1 MEKNIVYPRR
11 TYSRWVSDQTL
22 EDFSLRYTARSA
34 RRMSASTVAVA
45 TTGSI
50 SFLALEVI
58 GANIAIQYGF
68 NHLLLALLLAVPVIF
83 FISWPIAF
91 YAVKYNVDIDLL
103 TRGAGYG
110 YLGSSVTSLVY
121 ASFTFIFLAFEA
133 TILAKLLNMALGVPV
148 AFANFISVAVVIPL
162 ILTGFS
168 FINRF
173 QVITQSLWSFMQLAA
188 IIAIAY
194 IAGQGQ
200 FISMPLFG
208 EDDFSLLFLGYTLS
222 ILLALVAQIGEQ
234 VDYLR
239 FMPEESPHNSRKK
252 FLGTLFAGPGWI
264 FLGGMKILI
273 GAILGIV
280 IMHEGGSSIA
290 ATDPNYMYLRV
301 FKEIGLGNGALA
313 LILTVIFVVLSQI
326 KINVTNGYAGSIA
339 WSNFFSR
346 LTHAHPGRITWV
358 FFNVMIAWILMS
370 CGIYEASSQVL
381 SLYSILA
388 VSWCGTL
395 AADILI
401 NKKWGL
407 SPEGIEFKRACLY
420 DINPVGFGSMF
431 ISSILGLICY
441 SGVFGEL
448 AEAFSVS
455 IALVCTFITCPAI
468 AYLTRGRYYIARLS
482 GDLPEH
488 GCCSSCGNE
497 FEREDMSFCPY
508 YNQHICS
515 LCCTLDSC
523 CSDSCKP
530 KANIKDQIEALLPQS
545 IKRGIHFSLI
555 KFLGFMLLFS
565 VIISVILVCIY
576 HIFGDLFPSQN
587 REVLF
592 EILFM
597 IFMLMEIIAA
607 IFSML
612 FLLVSESRRRARD
625 ELQKQNIILEHEV
638 REKEQMAALLENA
651 KQVADEANQ
660 AKTRYLSGISHEL
673 RTPLNTIV
681 GYSEI
686 LDKASDIPEKHRKA
700 LDIMCRSGEY
710 LVDLIEGLL
719 DIQKIEARR
728 LNLIYSN
735 TNLSVLLDQLVS
747 YFSNAARKK
756 NLEFEYKL
764 ENTLPKYVKT
774 DEKRLRQILT
784 NLLSNAIKYTLN
796 GKVVFRISYRS
807 EVASIEVSDTGIGI
821 KKEDLKHI
829 FEPFNRLEYTRRHAD
844 GTGLGLTITNL
855 LVTIMGGELD
865 VHSEYGHGSRFILK
879 LRLGRSSP
887 GEVPLYEHER
897 ITGYT
902 GMEKHSLTILVI
914 DDNDEHRALL
924 SRILEPVGFKVD
936 HAWNY
941 QSALD
946 QMWKR
951 KPDLFLVDISM
962 PEKNGWDLLKKIREE
977 GINTPVIMVSAEVS
991 EGNVPERIRKMH
1003 NGYLIKPI
1011 KQEKLFQ
1018 ALARVLPIEFT
1029 YSETDSSTTNYPGL
1043 PKRVTEQGNLCTGN
1057 KIAVP
1062 DEIRSDYGSL
1072 LGIGYIQ
1079 GLKDLNAKAFDKG
1092 FISMEEKKL
1101 LDDCADRCELER
1113 LCDLLDIKP
1122 SGTVEAAESERKS
1135 NV

>member
-1 MEKNIVYPRR
+1 MEKNIVHPRR

-22 EDFSLRYTARSA
+22 EDYSLRYTARSA

-45 TTGSI
+45 TAGSI

-68 NHLLLALLLAVPVIF
+68 NHLLLSLLLAVPVIF

-133 TILAKLLNMALGVPV
+133 TILAKLLNMALGIPA
-148 AFANFISVAVVIPL
+148 AFADFISVAVVIPL

-173 QVITQSLWSFMQLAA
+173 QVITQSLWSVMQLAA
-188 IIAIAY
+188 IVAMAF
-194 IAGQGQ
+194 IAGKGQ

-208 EDDFSLLFLGYTLS
+208 EDDFNLIFLGYALS
-222 ILLALVAQIGEQ
+222 ILLALVSQIGEQ

-239 FMPEESPHNSRKK
+239 FMPDEDSHNSRKR
-252 FLGTLFAGPGWI
+252 FWGTLFAGPGWI

-273 GAILGIV
+273 GAILGVV
-280 IMHEGGSSIA
+280 IMHEGGNSIA
-290 ATDPNYMYLRV
+290 ATDPNYMYFRV
-301 FKEIGLGNGALA
+301 FREIGLGNGTLA
-313 LILTVIFVVLSQI
+313 LIFTVIFVVLSQI

-370 CGIYEASSQVL
+370 CGIYEASSEVL

-395 AADILI
+395 AADILV

-407 SPEGIEFKRACLY
+407 SPEGIEFKRARLY
-420 DINPVGFGSMF
+420 DINPVGFGSML
-431 ISSILGLICY
+431 ISSILGLACY

-448 AEAFSVS
+448 AAAFSVS
-455 IALVCTFITCPAI
+455 VALVCTFITCPAI
-468 AYLTRGRYYIARLS
+468 AYLTRGRYYIARQS

-488 GCCSSCGNE
+488 CRCSSCGNE

-508 YNQHICS
+508 YNQYICS

-530 KANIKDQIEALLPQS
+530 KANIKDQIEALLPES

-565 VIISVILVCIY
+565 VIITVILVCIY
-576 HIFGDLFPSQN
+576 HIFGDLFASQD

-625 ELQKQNIILEHEV
+625 EFQKQNIILEHEI
-638 REKEQMAALLENA
+638 RERKQMAALLENA
-651 KQVADEANQ
+651 KQMADEANQ

-673 RTPLNTIV
+673 RTPLNTIL

-710 LVDLIEGLL
+710 LADLIEGLL
-719 DIQKIEARR
+719 DISKIEARK
-728 LNLIYSN
+728 LNLIYGD
-735 TNLSVLLDQLVS
+735 TNLSVLLDQLVT
-747 YFSNAARKK
+747 YFSNAAGKK
-756 NLEFEYKL
+756 NLEFEYKV
-764 ENTLPKYVKT
+764 ENALPKYVNT

-784 NLLSNAIKYTLN
+784 NLLSNAVKYTPS
-796 GKVVFRISYRS
+796 GKVVFRIRYRN
-807 EVASIEVSDTGIGI
+807 EVATIEVSDTGIGI
-821 KKEDLKHI
+821 KKEDLERI
-829 FEPFNRLEYTRRHAD
+829 FEPFRRLEYTRMHAD

-865 VHSEYGHGSRFILK
+865 VQSEYGRGSRFILK
-879 LRLGRSSP
+879 LRLNRSSLKK
-887 GEVPLYEHER
+887 VPEYDHGK

-902 GMEKHSLTILVI
+902 GTEKRSLTVLVA
-914 DDNDEHRALL
+914 DDNEEHRALM
-924 SRILEPVGFKVD
+924 SRILEPIGFKVV

-941 QSALD
+941 QSAVE
-946 QMWKR
+946 QMR
-951 KPDLFLVDISM
+951 KQNPDLFLVDISM
-962 PEKNGWDLLKKIREE
+962 PEKNGWDLLQKIREE

-1003 NGYLIKPI
+1003 NGYMIKPI
-1011 KQEKLFQ
+1011 KQEKLFE
-1018 ALARVLPIEFT
+1018 AIARVLPIEFT
-1029 YSETDSSTTNYPGL
+1029 YSETCSPADRYPGL
-1043 PKRVTEQGNLCTGN
+1043 SERVKKQNDLCTEN

-1062 DEIRSDYGSL
+1062 DDIRRDYCSL
-1072 LGIGYIQ
+1072 VGIGYIQ
-1079 GLKDLNAKAFDKG
+1079 GIKNLNARAFGDG
-1092 FISMEEKKL
+1092 FISMEEKNM
-1101 LDDCADRCELER
+1101 LDDRAERCEFER
-1113 LCDLLDIKP
+1113 LCDLLDIK
-1122 SGTVEAAESERKS
+1122 SAGTVETAESERGS